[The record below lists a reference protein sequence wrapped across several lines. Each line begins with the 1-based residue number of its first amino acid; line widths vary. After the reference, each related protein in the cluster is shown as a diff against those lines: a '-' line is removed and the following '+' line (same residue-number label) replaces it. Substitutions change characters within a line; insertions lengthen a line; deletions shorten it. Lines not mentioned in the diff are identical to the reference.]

1 MAFFLPLAIA
11 LLGSVSA
18 MAAPTVINLDV
29 VQGRAAFD
37 AAVRAQGGVVQLQ
50 PLDNLDEAAS
60 SWTFDALT
68 VRVTNGRRRFID
80 DDYAQLRAQG
90 DPAALSGQAIG
101 LSPEHPVADWGLTFD
116 FDAPVNAF
124 GLEVGD
130 WGTCCW
136 ASSLWIAFDGGAT
149 REVATAWS
157 VADNPGF
164 AASGRFTSFVG
175 AFDTGGRFGRVSFWG
190 DGLGEYLVAGGTLRF
205 AALPPA
211 GAAVVQGAPV
221 SEPPVGALAA
231 VSLLVLG
238 LHRRRR

>member
-1 MAFFLPLAIA
+1 MALFLSLVAA
-11 LLGSVSA
+11 LFGCASA
-18 MAAPTVINLDV
+18 LAAPTVINLDV
-29 VQGRAAFD
+29 VQGRSAFD
-37 AAVRAQGGVVQLQ
+37 AAVQAQGGTVQLQ
-50 PLDNLDEAAS
+50 PLADLDEEAS

-68 VRVTNGRRRFID
+68 VRVTNGRRRFVD

-101 LSPEHPVADWGLTFD
+101 LSPERPVADWGLSFD
-116 FDAPVNAF
+116 FAAPVNAF

-157 VADNPGF
+157 AADNPGF
-164 AASGRFTSFVG
+164 SASGRFTSFVG
-175 AFDTGGRFGRVSFWG
+175 AFDAGGRFSRVSFWG

-205 AALPPA
+205 AALPLAQALDAHGASVPEPA
-211 GAAVVQGAPV
+211 TAALVVVPL
-221 SEPPVGALAA
+221 LA
-231 VSLLVLG
+231 LG
-238 LHRRRR
+238 LRRRRR